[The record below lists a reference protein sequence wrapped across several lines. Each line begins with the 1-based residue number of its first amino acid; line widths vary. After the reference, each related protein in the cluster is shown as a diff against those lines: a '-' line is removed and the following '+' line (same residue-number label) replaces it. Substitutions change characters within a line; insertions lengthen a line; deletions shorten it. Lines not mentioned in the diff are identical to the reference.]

1 MSRGSAKVNRNPRK
15 WRRGL
20 TVLAGLILV
29 GIFCRPGL
37 GENLWVTPNSLTI
50 KEFFGGARLR
60 VSGEIPRGAGVVM
73 EIVGPTEEQDLMRRA
88 PRWDLWMNVGEI
100 DIIGLPGFYLVAS
113 SIPEMLTGPEYE
125 KPWGYGL
132 WRRTALFQGD
142 LKKGEE
148 TFIFNEFIKLKEG
161 YGLYGR
167 FPGGVMLM
175 PAGEGRE
182 RAQATF
188 PINTRIAPGVYTVR
202 LLAVR
207 GGRII
212 HRDQVAWRV
221 DMGGIPA
228 FLTYLANQRPV
239 LYGLLA
245 LGLAAAVGM
254 FSALLLKQ
262 K

>member
-1 MSRGSAKVNRNPRK
+1 
-15 WRRGL
+15 
-20 TVLAGLILV
+20 VLAGLILL
-29 GIFCRPGL
+29 GIFSRPGL
-37 GENLWVTPNSLTI
+37 GENLRVAPDSLTI
-50 KEFFGGARLR
+50 REFFGGARLQ
-60 VSGEIPRGAGVVM
+60 VSGEIPRGAGAVI

-113 SIPEMLTGPEYE
+113 TTPEMLTGPEAE

-132 WRRTALFQGD
+132 WRQTALFQGD

-148 TFIFNEFIKLKEG
+148 SFIFNEFIKLKEG
-161 YGLYGR
+161 HGLYGR
-167 FPGGVMLM
+167 FPGGVMLV
-175 PAGEGRE
+175 PAGGGRE

-188 PINTRIAPGVYTVR
+188 PITTRIAPGVYKVR
-202 LLAVR
+202 LLAVQ

-212 HRDQVAWRV
+212 QQDQIPWQV
-221 DMGGIPA
+221 DMRGIPA
-228 FLTYLANQRPV
+228 FLTFLASQRPV

-245 LGLAAAVGM
+245 LGLAAAVGLI
-254 FSALLLKQ
+254 SALLLKQ